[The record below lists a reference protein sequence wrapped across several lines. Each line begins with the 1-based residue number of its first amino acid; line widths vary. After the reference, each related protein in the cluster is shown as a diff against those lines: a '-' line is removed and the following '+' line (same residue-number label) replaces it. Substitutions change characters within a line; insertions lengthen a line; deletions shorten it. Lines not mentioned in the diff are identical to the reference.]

1 MTRIGPG
8 TEPTVALR
16 DAAVAEAAAE
26 ERLRQRRLTR
36 VAAETATLVG
46 TLRDLAE
53 HGAGV
58 VLHVAGDRRL
68 QGRLVA
74 VADDHVVVRTPG
86 DREVHVRTDRVGS
99 LRVDAEVAVGI
110 PQGDRPA
117 AQDLRLLERLA
128 GWVDTT
134 DVALLVDGRA
144 DPLRGRLV
152 AVGEDLVTLVDDG
165 HRPVH
170 VAACA
175 IAVVLSER

>member
-1 MTRIGPG
+1 MTRLGPG

-46 TLRDLAE
+46 TVRDLAE

-58 VLHVAGDRRL
+58 VLHVAGERRL

-74 VADDHVVVRTPG
+74 VTDDHVVVRTPG
-86 DREVHVRTDRVGS
+86 DREIYVRTDCIAS
-99 LRVDAEVAVGI
+99 LRVDPDVAVGI
-110 PQGDRPA
+110 PQGDRRA
-117 AQDLRLLERLA
+117 AQDLLLLERLA

-134 DVALLVDGRA
+134 DVALVVDGRA
-144 DPLRGRLV
+144 EPLRGRLV

-165 HRPVH
+165 RRAVH
-170 VAACA
+170 VAADA
-175 IAVVLSER
+175 IVVVLSEG